1 MGKLIP
7 VVIVNAIALIAI
19 IIVVP
24 GVKWPGATEVGP
36 VTLQVFAVAL
46 LLGLVNVL
54 VRPVVTLLSLPIRLM
69 TLGLVGFLI
78 NGAMLLFVAWLAG
91 QLGLGFSLN
100 GFPPDLSLQALATAV
115 VAAFVM
121 GIVTAVVNIAVL
133 R

>member
-1 MGKLIP
+1 MGKLIT

-24 GVKWPGATEVGP
+24 GVKWPGATELGP
-36 VTLQVFAVAL
+36 VTLQVFGVAL
-46 LLGLVNVL
+46 LLGLVNAL
-54 VRPVVTLLSLPIRLM
+54 VRPIVTLLSLPVRLM

-91 QLGLGFSLN
+91 QLGFDFSLN
-100 GFPPDLSLQALATAV
+100 GFPPDLSLQALGTAV

-121 GIVTAVVNIAVL
+121 GVVSAVVNLAVN